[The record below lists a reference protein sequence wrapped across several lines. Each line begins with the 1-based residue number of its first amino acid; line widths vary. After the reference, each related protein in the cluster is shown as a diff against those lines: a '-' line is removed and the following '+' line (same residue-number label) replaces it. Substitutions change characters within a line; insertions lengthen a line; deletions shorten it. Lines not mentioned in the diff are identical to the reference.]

1 MKAVYSLLFI
11 GFFMISQI
19 ASATVWRVNNR
30 DGVDADFTT
39 LQDAIDGASDG
50 DTLYL
55 GGSPTSYGEGTFTKQ
70 LVVFGAGYWLNENDT
85 TQAYQYESK
94 VGVLYFNEG
103 SQGSKV
109 QGMYIY
115 NIGQGGPR
123 YGVSIS
129 VDNIEISRNFIYTY
143 VSSGWLNNH
152 SYTVYISGNRSGIS
166 IDQNWLWARCYTN
179 SSQYAVY
186 DIYIT
191 GVLANS
197 KITNN
202 FIRSTNDQNG
212 YWHAITMSTNSTA
225 TELLIN
231 NNVIWG
237 SITTYNTI
245 HNNNIL
251 ISGNYNNGTNDLT
264 SHNLCSGTQY
274 PNENGNQ
281 QNVDMETVFLDHDGY
296 IDNDYFLK
304 AGSPA
309 INAGVNGGDCG
320 VFGTGT
326 GTNAYILSGMPPIPS
341 VFEVDMTTVGTTTL
355 PVNIKA
361 TSHN

>member
-1 MKAVYSLLFI
+1 MKAIYPFLLAAMFL
-11 GFFMISQI
+11 ISQM
-19 ASATVWRVNNR
+19 ATATVWRVNNR

-55 GGSPTSYGEGTFTKQ
+55 GGSPTSYGAGTFTKE
-70 LVVFGAGYWLNENDT
+70 LVVFGAGYWLDENDT

-94 VGVLYFNEG
+94 TGRLTFNSGSVGSVVMGL
-103 SQGSKV
+103 
-109 QGMYIY
+109 YIY
-115 NIGQGGPR
+115 DGGSNDR
-123 YGVSIS
+123 YAVVVNCSQITL
-129 VDNIEISRNFIYTY
+129 SRNHFYAN
-143 VSSGWLNNH
+143 SSASFNTQKAIGIQL
-152 SYTVYISGNRSGIS
+152 SGNLSDIKIS
-166 IDQNWLWARCYTN
+166 QNWI
-179 SSQYAVY
+179 YAY
-186 DIYIT
+186 INYNFSAYAIEIT
-191 GVLANS
+191 GVLS
-197 KITNN
+197 DSEITNN
-202 FIRSTNDQNG
+202 FLRGWNTMNG
-212 YWHAITMSTNSTA
+212 ANTAIMMSTNSTS
-225 TELLIN
+225 TDLIISN
-231 NNVIWG
+231 NIMWG

-251 ISGNYNNGTNDLT
+251 ISGNYNNGANDLT

-309 INAGVNGGDCG
+309 INAGVNGHDCG

-326 GTNAYILSGMPPIPS
+326 GTEAYILSGMPPIPS
-341 VFEVDMTTVGTTTL
+341 VFEVNMTTVGTTTL